1 MAIPDRIHVDAEGRR
16 CEAIRE
22 ALLAEHGD
30 DLDEATLADTIEGL
44 SNMNELLAAIVRGAL
59 DDAATVEAIK
69 VRVKD
74 MQTRLARFE
83 ARAERRRQIVRDAMA
98 NYHIG
103 KLTPPDFTA
112 SLRPGQRHVVV
123 TDESLIPQI
132 FWEHIPRL
140 KKRDLGEAMKDGA
153 DVTGA
158 ALSNPEMVLSVRTK

>member
-1 MAIPDRIHVDAEGRR
+1 MPDKFQIDAEGRR

-22 ALLAEHGD
+22 MLLAEHGD
-30 DLDEATLADTIEGL
+30 AVDEETLADTIEGL

-59 DDAATVEAIK
+59 DDEAIAEAIK
-69 VRVKD
+69 MRIADLAVR
-74 MQTRLARFE
+74 RERYE
-83 ARAERRRQIVRDAMA
+83 YRAERRRQIVRDAMA

>member
-1 MAIPDRIHVDAEGRR
+1 MPIPDKLHLDAEGRR
-16 CEAIRE
+16 CNDIRDK
-22 ALLAEHGD
+22 LLADHGD
-30 DLDEATLADTIEGL
+30 AIDEETLADTIEGL
-44 SNMNELLAAIVRGAL
+44 SNMNEMLVAVVRGAL
-59 DDAATVEAIK
+59 DDAAVAEAIK
-69 VRVKD
+69 MRIADLAVR
-74 MQTRLARFE
+74 RERYE
-83 ARAERRRQIVRDAMA
+83 YRAERRRQIVRDAMA